1 MILSGNIDFSL
12 FPAWTEADLHA
23 LIRDPKG
30 FGAAHDELMKPG
42 KLNTFKH
49 YYRLGGMRLV
59 AKVLAEKSKGRA

>member
-1 MILSGNIDFSL
+1 
-12 FPAWTEADLHA
+12 
-23 LIRDPKG
+23 
-30 FGAAHDELMKPG
+30 MKPG